1 MTKLTVAFRHFAVA
15 PNIDRLVQLRCDG
28 QRHIGTEEQA
38 GTDRKV
44 AGDRVQLQGEELIY
58 IQIIFKFYRVSLK
71 RYVLR
76 KLSEFKT
83 RKALVSTD
91 STVSLTDSVS
101 VYWQYDI
108 SD

>member
-1 MTKLTVAFRHFAVA
+1 M
-15 PNIDRLVQLRCDG
+15 
-28 QRHIGTEEQA
+28 
-38 GTDRKV
+38 
-44 AGDRVQLQGEELIY
+44 QLQGEELIY

-101 VYWQYDI
+101 VY
-108 SD
+108 